1 MIIIGT
7 NAYRWLL
14 LRVIITA
21 TVVINLTIN
30 KNVRN
35 IVFYTCPSTSMKT
48 N

>member
-1 MIIIGT
+1 MIIIGI

-21 TVVINLTIN
+21 TVIILTLN

-35 IVFYTCPSTSMKT
+35 IVLYTCPSTSMKT